1 MSIPT
6 HFNLLR
12 RMRPEFFAENNYDSF
27 LFVLSDGQV
36 LHKDVVVKL
45 LRDAAVRLGL
55 SPKILASHSL
65 RAGGCSAMF
74 NAGTFSEAEIQRR
87 GRWVTSCWKAY
98 AWSARQRKDDVADRM
113 AAADSNLMA
122 F

>member
-1 MSIPT
+1 
-6 HFNLLR
+6 
-12 RMRPEFFAENNYDSF
+12 MRPEHFQEKNFDSY
-27 LFVLSDGQV
+27 LFVLDDGRL
-36 LHKDVVVKL
+36 LHKDLVVQKL
-45 LRDAAVRLGL
+45 REAAVRLGL
-55 SPKILASHSL
+55 PPKILASHSL